1 LNRIPEVPPTSA
13 YDPSGFQETVQKL
26 NPVAIPVGMVVRVA
40 PSNLR
45 RTAKSPDI
53 SAYDPSGFQATDR
66 NGVVTG

>member
-1 LNRIPEVPPTSA
+1 M
-13 YDPSGFQETVQKL
+13 
-26 NPVAIPVGMVVRVA
+26 PVGIVVSVV
-40 PSNLR
+40 PSYLR